1 MDNDKSE
8 REQEELID
16 RYLTG
21 MADEAEIAQLDEL
34 LKTDEELRQTFLA
47 ASRLD
52 SYVREQA
59 EQPEIVMEK
68 EQISR
73 PHKFRSAWVTPAA
86 AAGLL
91 IGLFS
96 ASIVWAYAIPRGE
109 AISRTSQEIVSE
121 SFEDPE
127 MKLRPHLPVEANQW
141 FGRLVS
147 VLPEGGVSAVKGSRV
162 GQLSPV
168 PGNRTE
174 SVRYVVDLDDHPE
187 LAHGHVQSLEVKA
200 SFSAPFTEQNPKFRI
215 GFAAFSEGPGDVR
228 RAWIEE
234 REFGERVLQEVVRN
248 YRPTREEHGEWHE
261 VSASLEIPEGSR
273 SVVVSLGVF
282 ALHPDKPVSDFYLD
296 GIEVQLVDTYQPST

>member
-1 MDNDKSE
+1 MDKSKDH
-8 REQEELID
+8 EELID

-34 LKTDEELRQTFLA
+34 LKTDEQLRQTFLA

-59 EQPEIVMEK
+59 EQPEIAMEK
-68 EQISR
+68 EAIRR
-73 PHKFRSAWVTPAA
+73 PHKFRSVWLNPAA

-109 AISRTSQEIVSE
+109 GVSRTSREIVTE
-121 SFEDPE
+121 SFEDAG
-127 MKLRPHLPVEANQW
+127 MKLRPHLPVKANQW
-141 FGRLVS
+141 FGRVVS
-147 VLPEGGVSAVKGSRV
+147 VSPDGGVSPVEGSRV

-174 SVRYVVDLDDHPE
+174 SVRYVVDLDDYPE
-187 LAHGHVQSLEVKA
+187 LVHGNVQSLEVKA
-200 SFSAPFTEQNPKFRI
+200 SFSAPFTEQSPKFRI

-228 RAWIEE
+228 QAWIEE

-248 YRPTREEHGEWHE
+248 YVPKIDEQGDWHE

-273 SVVVSLGVF
+273 SVVISLGVF
-282 ALHPDKPVSDFYLD
+282 GLHPDKPVSDFYLD
-296 GIEVQLVDTYQPST
+296 VIEVQLVDTYEPPT